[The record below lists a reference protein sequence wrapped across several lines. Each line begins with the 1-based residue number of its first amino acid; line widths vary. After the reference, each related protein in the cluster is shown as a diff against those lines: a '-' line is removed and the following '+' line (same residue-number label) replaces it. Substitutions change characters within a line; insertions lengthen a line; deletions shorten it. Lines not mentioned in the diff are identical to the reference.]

1 MESERQR
8 VAMLQQED
16 EKKRAAALAD
26 AEAAKE
32 AAKQKANALAL
43 ARNLQTE
50 LRRVGCDPGN
60 ADGKWDNKSRDALK
74 DFARLT
80 KIAIPS
86 DEPTN
91 DALSALTQHKLRVC
105 PLRCAANQKEANG
118 RCVAVETPKPAKRQA
133 DTPAKQNSSNE
144 KQPMCY
150 HNGPSRLIVPCSD
163 SSSTG
168 VRAY

>member
-1 MESERQR
+1 
-8 VAMLQQED
+8 
-16 EKKRAAALAD
+16 
-26 AEAAKE
+26 
-32 AAKQKANALAL
+32 LAL

-60 ADGKWDNKSRDALK
+60 VDGKWDGKTKGALN

-80 KIAIPS
+80 KTTIPDGPT
-86 DEPTN
+86 DE
-91 DALSALTQHKLRVC
+91 ALRTLALQKSRVC
-105 PLRCAANQKEANG
+105 PLQCSTNQREANG
-118 RCVAVETPKPAKRQA
+118 RCVAIETPKPAKRQA
-133 DTPAKQNSSNE
+133 DAPAKPNAGNE